1 MVLLTKLE
9 KKILLYAIFISL
21 AFVFIV
27 FNTESLESI
36 SNPRNALGFHTIFEL
51 FSIAISFAIYTYS
64 WRRYKH
70 TKSSKQLYVAVSFFI
85 VGLLELFH
93 MLSYPGMPYLFGE
106 SSLQKT
112 TWFWIL
118 ARVSEPILLVLI
130 LLIPSKCQ
138 KKDMRLPLIS
148 VGLAYVLGLT
158 TIVYLFN
165 AMLPVLFNEGVGNTL
180 LKNSF
185 EYFISLLHLAAM
197 YITLR
202 LYRTS
207 GQSVYLYLTLAC
219 LCMSLSEIVFTMF
232 HSIYDVL
239 NFTGHLYK
247 LLGYYFFL
255 QAVFFQLIDN
265 EQQKE
270 NEIQR
275 ARQELNLIISEVDG
289 IIFKIKKMEGRFVFT
304 FCNGDILRLLNL
316 RPKELA
322 GKTMGEVIP
331 ALNNKLEVYYQ
342 EAWEKGHS
350 VEYEIE
356 LDSRKYFVSLKP
368 LFLSGKV
375 DELIGSA
382 LDITR
387 IKEMEEAIRNNEKLG
402 LLGELAAGIAH
413 EVRNPL
419 TTLKGFL
426 QLLNSDLDEH
436 KKTFVNLMLSEVD
449 RIEIITDEFM
459 TVARPHARPHTH
471 EEVLEVI
478 EQVYKFMQPQALLKG
493 VTMKIEI
500 KSEPEAIL
508 CEKNQLKQIFIN
520 IIKNS
525 IDAMPAG
532 GNLTIRVE
540 QPNPLEVQIDFI
552 DEGVGIPEDMLEKIG
567 QPFFTS
573 KTGGHGLGLMMS
585 RRIVEQHNGK
595 MEIKSK
601 LGAGTTFSLTFPTG
615 SPGKAAQQENKEII
629 AI

>member
-1 MVLLTKLE
+1 MVLTKLE
-9 KKILLYAIFISL
+9 KKMLLYAIFISL

-27 FNTESLESI
+27 FNTERLASI
-36 SNPRNALGFHTIFEL
+36 SNPRNAVGFHTIFEL

-70 TKSSKQLYVAVSFFI
+70 TKSSQLLYLSVSFLI
-85 VGLLELFH
+85 VGLLDLFH
-93 MLSYPGMPYLFGE
+93 MLTFPGMPYLFGE
-106 SSLQKT
+106 SSAQKSI
-112 TWFWIL
+112 WFWIL
-118 ARVSEPILLVLI
+118 ARLSESVLFLLI
-130 LLIPSKCQ
+130 LRFPSQ
-138 KKDMRLPLIS
+138 SGKKDRRLPMLSVALI
-148 VGLAYVLGLT
+148 YVAASA
-158 TIVYLFN
+158 TIVYMFN
-165 AMLPVLFNEGVGNTL
+165 EMLPVLINEGVGTSI
-180 LKNSF
+180 LKNSV
-185 EYFISLLHLAAM
+185 EYFISILHLVAM
-197 YITLR
+197 CITLV
-202 LYRTS
+202 LYRKS
-207 GQSVYLYLTLAC
+207 GKSLYLYLALAC
-219 LCMSLSEIVFTMF
+219 LCMFLSEIVFTMYQ
-232 HSIYDVL
+232 SVYDVL
-239 NFTGHLYK
+239 NFMGHLYK
-247 LLGYYFFL
+247 IFGYYFVL
-255 QAVFFQLIDN
+255 QGVFFKLIDN
-265 EQQKE
+265 DKQKE
-270 NEIQR
+270 NELQR
-275 ARQELNLIISEVDG
+275 AKQELNLIISEVDG
-289 IIFKIKKMEGRFVFT
+289 IIFKIKKMDGRFVFT

-316 RPKELA
+316 RPQEVA

-331 ALNNKLEVYYQ
+331 ALNDKLEVYYQ

-350 VEYEIE
+350 VEYEFD
-356 LDSRKYFVSLKP
+356 LDSTKYFVSLKP
-368 LFLSGKV
+368 LFLNGRV

-520 IIKNS
+520 I
-525 IDAMPAG
+525 
-532 GNLTIRVE
+532 
-540 QPNPLEVQIDFI
+540 
-552 DEGVGIPEDMLEKIG
+552 
-567 QPFFTS
+567 
-573 KTGGHGLGLMMS
+573 
-585 RRIVEQHNGK
+585 
-595 MEIKSK
+595 
-601 LGAGTTFSLTFPTG
+601 
-615 SPGKAAQQENKEII
+615 
-629 AI
+629 